1 MSTKAPPPTPTTP
14 STSLPEGL
22 TRTCSASRRRAGS
35 RVSHDY
41 DEGDTRPYQD
51 SFFQQVTCDDGAL
64 SSDNKSE
71 LDYTSDEDL
80 RDDPDDGLMEQP
92 DETEKLLELLSSIA
106 EEQAQ
111 KEGYVHRSITCN
123 HCGVSPIRGFR
134 FKCANCVDYDVCEAC
149 EALDVHLKTH
159 VFVKI
164 RIPIPPLMNARS
176 ALFPVIYPGE
186 DFTNEVVE
194 YDAVELQK
202 KSHFDVVELD
212 AFHEQFLSLSNIEEG
227 GIDRET
233 FEHCLGPLGVEKNLI
248 VERIFKFFDRNSD
261 DIIDFEELVMG
272 LSVLCKGGLD
282 ERMKWAFKG
291 YDLNEDGFISRDE
304 LHRMFKAYFHL
315 SMELVRDVVKTMEE
329 GMMESF
335 DDEAAKPV
343 SAAFAGPSGPYTGDV
358 GASSSDEGE
367 DDDADLANP
376 SRSKRILK
384 HAKRATEDGYDILSN
399 FASGGGSSAGPCG
412 IPTRPR
418 RGSSAETSPSYAA
431 MTQSQVPNLLIS
443 PQSSHNQP
451 PSSSL
456 SSHNTSTTRPI
467 RRLNLRRS
475 LPHLSTS
482 SPLRMSLNPS
492 SPQAF
497 GLPSPTPASAIEE
510 QWPIMEAM
518 SQDAIEEMVDK
529 VFEMAGKSE
538 SNRQY
543 HQHQRLE
550 QDDGLTYEDFAA
562 VVELDSNLLAWF
574 EALGS
579 VF

>member
-1 MSTKAPPPTPTTP
+1 
-14 STSLPEGL
+14 
-22 TRTCSASRRRAGS
+22 
-35 RVSHDY
+35 
-41 DEGDTRPYQD
+41 
-51 SFFQQVTCDDGAL
+51 
-64 SSDNKSE
+64 
-71 LDYTSDEDL
+71 
-80 RDDPDDGLMEQP
+80 
-92 DETEKLLELLSSIA
+92 
-106 EEQAQ
+106 
-111 KEGYVHRSITCN
+111 ITCN

-176 ALFPVIYPGE
+176 ALFPVIYPGNYGNRVSLNSCRQLTS
-186 DFTNEVVE
+186 FLNAPV
-194 YDAVELQK
+194 
-202 KSHFDVVELD
+202 DVVELD

-291 YDLNEDGFISRDE
+291 YDLNEDGFISREE

-376 SRSKRILK
+376 SRSKRKLK
-384 HAKRATEDGYDILSN
+384 HAKRATEDGYDI
-399 FASGGGSSAGPCG
+399 F
-412 IPTRPR
+412 
-418 RGSSAETSPSYAA
+418 AETSPSYAA

-467 RRLNLRRS
+467 R
-475 LPHLSTS
+475 P
-482 SPLRMSLNPS
+482 
-492 SPQAF
+492 F